1 MEDVTIKDMTM
12 KELWSKVRIRVQSE
26 HNLCDALRNSL
37 KGQDEVLAVILEQA
51 RKACEGQLKLPGT
64 GQNTIFV
71 GKPPKWSENRTNNDE
86 YICSINRMGHWT
98 DCVTAYALT
107 GEKTYV
113 DLIISEM
120 KDWIATCPSPKLEGT
135 WEEICEMF
143 KIAMPW
149 RTLEIGIRMFEHWRT
164 AFIFLVQEGFMDQEL
179 FELFVSSVKEHAYLL
194 KTVPPHL
201 WPDADHNHYLMEN
214 LGLLSAG
221 EMLQELPEAA
231 EWIAHAQRELE
242 RCAKGQLSEDGGQ
255 VEGCP
260 SYHNGCMNH
269 FCIWIGLA
277 KKCNIEIPKEFL
289 DLVYRG
295 LDYSVHSLRPTG
307 VEVPWG
313 DSSPNYGAVSV
324 AIRAYK
330 ALGSMRWLN
339 GLGKMIPR
347 EKLESLCAAHSHLL
361 EGMTP
366 AELLDKSTP
375 ETEEFPLVSRQRFL
389 QQALMRSDWSR
400 QALGVFFA
408 CRVPFQNG
416 HTHLDPASFEFTAYG
431 RNLLVDPGIYTYNDD
446 EMRILF
452 KSAKMHNTLT
462 IGGREPVQY
471 TGTWTFEGER
481 DGCMLDWAEAER
493 FLAATSL
500 HTSYF
505 PANHERT
512 VAIVDKKFLLVWD
525 RLTHMMTE
533 DAVEIWY
540 HMNTLNGEILEDGK
554 VRMTEDV
561 SMLIAST
568 ANLTPELYPGQI
580 SEVFSVSRPST
591 RVCLSDAA
599 GSGRTRNYCSVIYPY
614 TENAPKI
621 SEIVLEEGG
630 NAVRFAID
638 GMEYHC
644 TWKDDVFSV
653 K

>member
-1 MEDVTIKDMTM
+1 MEILFQKVSERVR
-12 KELWSKVRIRVQSE
+12 KEA
-26 HNLCDALRNSL
+26 NLCNSLRISL
-37 KGQDEVLAVILEQA
+37 KGQEEAQATVLE
-51 RKACEGQLKLPGT
+51 KANEALAGQLKLPGT
-64 GQNTIFV
+64 GKNTIFV

-86 YICSINRMGHWT
+86 YICSINRMAHWT
-98 DCVTAYALT
+98 NCVTAYALT
-107 GEKTYV
+107 GEEKYV
-113 DLIISEM
+113 ELIITEM

-149 RTLEIGIRMFEHWRT
+149 RTLEIGIRMFDYWRT
-164 AFIFLVQEGFMDQEL
+164 AFLFLIQEGFMDQEL
-179 FELFVSSVKEHAYLL
+179 FDLFVFSVKEHAYLL
-194 KTVPPHL
+194 MTVCPRL
-201 WPDADHNHYLMEN
+201 WPNADHNHYLMEN

-231 EWIAHAQRELE
+231 EWIAHAERELE
-242 RCAKGQLSEDGGQ
+242 RCAVKQLSADGGQ

-269 FCIWIGLA
+269 FCIWIELA
-277 KKCNIEIPKEFL
+277 KKCNIEIPEEFL
-289 DLVYRG
+289 ELVYKG
-295 LDYSVHSLRPTG
+295 LDYSIHSLRPTG

-347 EKLESLCAAHSHLL
+347 EKLEALCAAHSHLM
-361 EGMTP
+361 EGMAP

-375 ETEEFPLVSRQRFL
+375 ETEEFPLISRQHFL
-389 QQALMRSDWSR
+389 QQALMRSDWSNL
-400 QALGVFFA
+400 ALGVFFA

-431 RNLLVDPGIYTYNDD
+431 KNLLVDPGIYTYNDD

-462 IGGREPVQY
+462 IGGKEPVQY

-481 DGCMLDWAEAER
+481 DGCMLDWVEEER
-493 FLAATSL
+493 YMSATSL

-505 PANHERT
+505 PTNHERT

-533 DAVEIWY
+533 EPVEIWY
-540 HMNTLNGEILEDGK
+540 HMNTLNAEILENGTVQMKDEVG
-554 VRMTEDV
+554 
-561 SMLIAST
+561 MLIAST
-568 ANLTPELYPGQI
+568 ANLTPELCPGQI
-580 SEVFSVSRPST
+580 SEIFSDSRPSI
-591 RVCLSDAA
+591 RACLCDANGSD
-599 GSGRTRNYCSVIYPY
+599 RTRNYCSVIFPY
-614 TENAPKI
+614 TETAPEI
-621 SEIVLEEGG
+621 SDIILEEGG
-630 NAVRFAID
+630 SVVRFTID
-638 GMEYHC
+638 GCEYHC
-644 TWKDDVFSV
+644 TWKDDAFSV